1 MNKASPN
8 FRIGNGYD
16 IHRLV
21 EGRNLIIGGI
31 KLNHPENLGLDGHS
45 DADVLS
51 HSIMDALL
59 GALSLGDIGKYFP
72 PSDQKWKNAD
82 SLFLLS
88 KVIGLIR
95 KQGWEINNIDSVIVA
110 ERPKILPYVEQMK
123 KNISKTLQIEDNLIG
138 VKATTNEKL
147 GPEGREEGISCHS
160 VVLLEKKKMKKFYM
174 IKDKIR
180 NFCLLVIFLLV
191 FLFQSNFQNQTAIA
205 MDNYRNALITEEL
218 RLKVPSKFKEVWLKT
233 EKKVWEP
240 WLSIQDGFLGRQ
252 IFWDKEREEA
262 LILVYWKNKELWK
275 SISMKEVN
283 KMQDKFEDDVKTSLN
298 VNVNPFELI
307 YEGELVKQG

>member
-1 MNKASPN
+1 
-8 FRIGNGYD
+8 
-16 IHRLV
+16 
-21 EGRNLIIGGI
+21 
-31 KLNHPENLGLDGHS
+31 
-45 DADVLS
+45 
-51 HSIMDALL
+51 
-59 GALSLGDIGKYFP
+59 
-72 PSDQKWKNAD
+72 
-82 SLFLLS
+82 
-88 KVIGLIR
+88 
-95 KQGWEINNIDSVIVA
+95 
-110 ERPKILPYVEQMK
+110 
-123 KNISKTLQIEDNLIG
+123 
-138 VKATTNEKL
+138 
-147 GPEGREEGISCHS
+147 
-160 VVLLEKKKMKKFYM
+160 
-174 IKDKIR
+174 
-180 NFCLLVIFLLV
+180 
-191 FLFQSNFQNQTAIA
+191 
-205 MDNYRNALITEEL
+205 MDNYRNALVTEEL